1 VAALCQS
8 RYSNRSLFLLHEF
21 IIQNHSQTGL
31 TMNGFARASTTT
43 QIPEVAQKPVGT
55 VKKYHIILI
64 IVAFLLRFASLR
76 YA

>member
-1 VAALCQS
+1 ML
-8 RYSNRSLFLLHEF
+8 NR
-21 IIQNHSQTGL
+21 
-31 TMNGFARASTTT
+31 FARASTTT